1 MDPDAYEEKLKW
13 FKENEK
19 PEAVLFIGDDPEM
32 IKVVVAWP
40 NMVVKR
46 ADDLTPPEG
55 DSESEIWDWLWRNTT
70 YSREEL
76 ITKSSLSTYALDGKL
91 APLIGNRVLYPD
103 GTVNSFVARY
113 LRERV
118 LKLFDAKPKRVK
130 KR

>member
-19 PEAVLFIGDDPEM
+19 PEAVLFVGDDPEM
-32 IKVVVAWP
+32 IKVVIAWP

-46 ADDLTPPEG
+46 AEHMTPPEG
-55 DSESEIWDWLWRNTT
+55 NSESKIWDWLWSNTV

-76 ITKSSLSTYALDGKL
+76 IAKSGLNPYAFDGKL
-91 APLIGNRVLYPD
+91 APLIGNRVLYQD
-103 GTVNSFVARY
+103 GTVNSFVERY

-118 LKLFDAKPKRVK
+118 LKLFDAKPTRVK